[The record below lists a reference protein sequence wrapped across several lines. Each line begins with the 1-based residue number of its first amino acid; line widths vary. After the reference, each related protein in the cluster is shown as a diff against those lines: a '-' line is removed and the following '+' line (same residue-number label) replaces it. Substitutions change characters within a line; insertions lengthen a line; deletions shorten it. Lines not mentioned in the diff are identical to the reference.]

1 MLRKRASPKRASAFD
16 KIRVALEDAL
26 AHQSG
31 RLVLAARK
39 VESGRWQKPGAQL
52 RALERLL

>member
-39 VESGRWQKPGAQL
+39 VEVRRLAKPGAQL

>member
-1 MLRKRASPKRASAFD
+1 MLRKRASPKRVSAFD

-39 VESGRWQKPGAQL
+39 VEVRPLAKPGAQ
-52 RALERLL
+52 